1 VLEAFSKATGF
12 VTAIL
17 DLEGNILAKSGWRQI
32 CTDFHRMNPATSA
45 NCTASDTEL
54 ASNARLGNKYYFYKC
69 KNGLIDVVIPIIV
82 REEHIANLYSGQFFF
97 DEPNVS
103 DFVRQAQTYGFDE
116 DAYLEALKEVPVLS
130 KEEVESEMNLLLGIT
145 QLIIEMAADALDQ
158 HDLYE
163 TLRKKE
169 ESLSESQVLL
179 KKHTD
184 DLLRSQRIAHLG
196 TWSLDLRTNQ
206 VVWSEELYKMYGFDP
221 EYPPPPYTEHMKL
234 FTQESW
240 ERLSKALEYTR
251 TFGIPYELELQTVTK
266 DGSHGWM
273 WVRGEAKTDAAGNIV
288 TLWGAAQDITERKRI
303 EIELEQSEERFK
315 LLFDKAP
322 LGYQSLDADGCF
334 IEVNQQWLDTFGYSR
349 EEVIG
354 KWFGDFLCTEYVAAF
369 QHCFPDFKSQGHIH
383 SELEMLCKNGMRLFI
398 LFEGKIAYDS
408 NGEFLQTHCILQN
421 VTEQKAAEAA
431 LRESEERYKWLFEY
445 SGVGIGY
452 YTTDGIVISYNQKAL
467 ENIGGKIEDYVG
479 KSIQALFP
487 EKEAGI
493 YFSRIRLAV
502 SVDEPQEYEDYVV
515 LSTGAKWF
523 SSIFTRVTDSAGQV
537 VGVQI
542 ASLDITARK
551 KAEIASS
558 ESSTKF
564 QSLFGEMSSGC
575 AIYEVLNN
583 GEHGSD
589 YIIKDFNKA
598 ALKAEGK
605 TKEEVLG
612 KSLYDLRPNID
623 EFGLIPVF
631 QSVWLTGEPA
641 YYPTHFYVDE
651 RFSNWYEN
659 RVYKLPTGEIVAL
672 FDDVTER
679 KRAEEGVQYLAD
691 HDHLTEAYNRRYFE
705 HEYNGKNTE
714 VYYPLAVLTGDL
726 NGLKLINDSFGHLS
740 GDHAIQQ
747 FAVEIRKHI
756 PNDAILARIGGDE
769 FAVILFRSS
778 EAGAKKLARELQS
791 TIRLSIT
798 DQNGDDADAEL
809 TATFGYSIQSYPGHG
824 LDELL
829 KEAETFMYR
838 RKSLENTS
846 KRSHVIDAIMS
857 TLFEKSEREQKH
869 SLRVSTIASAI
880 ATAMGLD
887 DAVIAKVRVAGALHD
902 IGKIGID
909 ESILNKKEYL
919 NDQEWQ
925 EIKQHPIRSARIL
938 ASVDEYLDI
947 VPIVK
952 SHHERIDGCG
962 YPAGLSE
969 KQIPIEA
976 KIIAVAD
983 SFDAMT
989 EKRPYRESISR
1000 ELAAQELKSCAN
1012 SQFDPGIVDVF
1023 ITKVLPSLEQ
1033 GDITA

>member
-1 VLEAFSKATGF
+1 
-12 VTAIL
+12 
-17 DLEGNILAKSGWRQI
+17 
-32 CTDFHRMNPATSA
+32 M
-45 NCTASDTEL
+45 
-54 ASNARLGNKYYFYKC
+54 
-69 KNGLIDVVIPIIV
+69 
-82 REEHIANLYSGQFFF
+82 
-97 DEPNVS
+97 
-103 DFVRQAQTYGFDE
+103 
-116 DAYLEALKEVPVLS
+116 
-130 KEEVESEMNLLLGIT
+130 
-145 QLIIEMAADALDQ
+145 
-158 HDLYE
+158 
-163 TLRKKE
+163 
-169 ESLSESQVLL
+169 
-179 KKHTD
+179 
-184 DLLRSQRIAHLG
+184 
-196 TWSLDLRTNQ
+196 
-206 VVWSEELYKMYGFDP
+206 
-221 EYPPPPYTEHMKL
+221 
-234 FTQESW
+234 
-240 ERLSKALEYTR
+240 
-251 TFGIPYELELQTVTK
+251 
-266 DGSHGWM
+266 
-273 WVRGEAKTDAAGNIV
+273 
-288 TLWGAAQDITERKRI
+288 
-303 EIELEQSEERFK
+303 
-315 LLFDKAP
+315 
-322 LGYQSLDADGCF
+322 
-334 IEVNQQWLDTFGYSR
+334 
-349 EEVIG
+349 
-354 KWFGDFLCTEYVAAF
+354 
-369 QHCFPDFKSQGHIH
+369 
-383 SELEMLCKNGMRLFI
+383 
-398 LFEGKIAYDS
+398 
-408 NGEFLQTHCILQN
+408 
-421 VTEQKAAEAA
+421 
-431 LRESEERYKWLFEY
+431 
-445 SGVGIGY
+445 
-452 YTTDGIVISYNQKAL
+452 
-467 ENIGGKIEDYVG
+467 EDYVG
-479 KSIQALFP
+479 KSIHALFP
-487 EKEAGI
+487 EKEAEI
-493 YFSRIRLAV
+493 YYARLKQAV
-502 SVDEPQEYEDYVV
+502 LTDEPQEYEDCVV
-515 LSTGAKWF
+515 LNAGTKWF
-523 SSIFTRVTDSAGQV
+523 SSIFTRVTNSLGQI

-551 KAEIASS
+551 KAEIAAT
-558 ESSTKF
+558 ESYTRF
-564 QSLFGEMSSGC
+564 LSLFDEMSSGV
-575 AIYEVLNN
+575 ALYEVINN

-598 ALKAEGK
+598 ALIAEGK

-612 KSLYDLRPNID
+612 RSLYDLRPNID

-631 QSVWLTGEPA
+631 QSVWLTGKPA

-691 HDHLTEAYNRRYFE
+691 HDHLTFTYNRRYFE
-705 HEYNGKNTE
+705 KEYCVRNTE
-714 VYYPLAVLTGDL
+714 AFFPLAILTGDL
-726 NGLKLINDSFGHLS
+726 NGLKLINDSFGHTS
-740 GDHAIQQ
+740 GDYAIQQ
-747 FAVEIRKHI
+747 FASEIQKLI

-778 EAGAKKLARELQS
+778 EVEAKRLARELQS
-791 TIRLSIT
+791 VIRLTIK

-809 TATFGYSIQSYPGHG
+809 TATFGYSIQSLPGQE

-869 SLRVSTIASAI
+869 SLRVSAIASAI

-909 ESILNKKEYL
+909 VSILNKKEYL

-925 EIKQHPIRSARIL
+925 EIKQHPLRSARIL

-989 EKRPYRESISR
+989 VSRPYRDPISK
-1000 ELAAQELKSCAN
+1000 ELAAQELKRCAN
-1012 SQFDPGIVDVF
+1012 SQFDAGVVDVF

-1033 GDITA
+1033 GNITA